1 MPRASRPS
9 ACAASASPRSSCPP
23 TWTSPRCSTASTS
36 GSRSTRWASASGSWT
51 ASSARCRSWCDRRVT
66 DTTPAPGSVA
76 LITGGTGGFGR
87 ALAARLGERDVTVVL
102 ADLDSERARS
112 VAADLG
118 ASFAALDV
126 TDRAANAVAVAQV
139 EAEHGRLDAA
149 FLNAGIAGQN
159 RDTLDV
165 DEFLKVVDVD
175 LFGVVYGTE
184 AALPALKRAGGGSI
198 VVTASL
204 AGLAPVAT
212 DPGYSVAKGGAI
224 AFVRSMAPRLV
235 GDGITMSAICP
246 GFADTAIID
255 PLREQFNAADFPV
268 LSADEVAQAM
278 LAAWAGAEP
287 GAAYVVQPGVG
298 AVPYKFKGV
307 PSAKTAAGET
317 AAVPQA
323 LLPPSLR

>member
-1 MPRASRPS
+1 
-9 ACAASASPRSSCPP
+9 
-23 TWTSPRCSTASTS
+23 
-36 GSRSTRWASASGSWT
+36 
-51 ASSARCRSWCDRRVT
+51 VT

-87 ALAARLGERDVTVVL
+87 ALAGLLRDRDVTVVL
-102 ADLDSERARS
+102 ADLDSERARQTAS
-112 VAADLG
+112 DLS
-118 ASFAALDV
+118 AHFVALDV
-126 TDRAANAVAVAQV
+126 TDRAANAAVVGEV
-139 EAEHGRLDAA
+139 EGQYGRLDAV
-149 FLNAGIAGQN
+149 FLNAGIAGN
-159 RDTLDV
+159 SRHALDV

-224 AFVRSMAPRLV
+224 AFVRSLAPRLI
-235 GDGITMSAICP
+235 GEGITMSAICP

-255 PLREQFNAADFPV
+255 PLREEFAAADFPV

-298 AVPYKFKGV
+298 AIPYKFKGV
-307 PSAKTAAGET
+307 PSAKTESGET
-317 AAVPQA
+317 AVVPEA
-323 LLPPSLR
+323 LRPPSMH

>member
-1 MPRASRPS
+1 
-9 ACAASASPRSSCPP
+9 
-23 TWTSPRCSTASTS
+23 
-36 GSRSTRWASASGSWT
+36 
-51 ASSARCRSWCDRRVT
+51 VT
-66 DTTPAPGSVA
+66 QTTPAPGSVA

-87 ALAARLGERDVTVVL
+87 ALAGLLREREVTVVL
-102 ADLDSERARS
+102 ADLDTEANRQ
-112 VAADLG
+112 VAEGLG
-118 ASFAALDV
+118 ARFAGLDV
-126 TDRAANAVAVAQV
+126 TARAANAAVVAAV
-139 EAEHGRLDAA
+139 EAEHGRLDVA

-165 DEFLKVVDVD
+165 DEFLRVVDVD

-224 AFVRSMAPRLV
+224 AFVRSLAPRLV
-235 GDGITMSAICP
+235 GEGITMSAICP

-255 PLREQFNAADFPV
+255 PLRDEFAAADFPV

-287 GAAYVVQPGVG
+287 GAAYVVQPGIG

-307 PSAKTAAGET
+307 PSARTASGET

>member
-1 MPRASRPS
+1 MS
-9 ACAASASPRSSCPP
+9 
-23 TWTSPRCSTASTS
+23 
-36 GSRSTRWASASGSWT
+36 
-51 ASSARCRSWCDRRVT
+51 
-66 DTTPAPGSVA
+66 TPAPGSVA

-87 ALAARLGERDVTVVL
+87 ALAALLREREVTVVL

-112 VAADLG
+112 T
-118 ASFAALDV
+118 ASELSAHFVALDV
-126 TDRAANAVAVAQV
+126 TDRAANAAVVAQV
-139 EAEHGRLDAA
+139 ESQYGRLDAA
-149 FLNAGIAGQN
+149 FLNAGIAGTS
-159 RDTLDV
+159 RDALDV

-184 AALPALKRAGGGSI
+184 AAIPALRRAGGGAI

-224 AFVRSMAPRLV
+224 ALVRSLAPRLV

-255 PLREQFNAADFPV
+255 PLRDEFAAADFPV
-268 LSADEVAQAM
+268 LSAEEVAQAM
-278 LAAWAGAEP
+278 LAAWSGAEP

-298 AVPYKFKGV
+298 AIPYKFKGV
-307 PSAKTAAGET
+307 PAARTASGET
-317 AAVPQA
+317 AAVPA
-323 LLPPSLR
+323 SLIPPSLR